1 MELLR
6 THAFWNGRW
15 QSTAADFTVVNPFD
29 GSRIA
34 SVADCGPVETTAAIA
49 AAHAAFPAWAARP
62 AAERSRLLL
71 RWNDL
76 LLEHLDDLALLLT
89 TEQGKPLA
97 EARGEIRYAAGFLEW
112 FAEEGKRT
120 YGDVVPPPSAD
131 KRITVIKQP
140 VGVCAIITP
149 WNFPAAMITRKVG
162 AALAVGCTVVVKPAE
177 DTPLT
182 ALALAALGEE
192 AGLPAGVLN
201 VVPTSRPVE
210 VGRVLTDSPLVR
222 KLSFTGSTPVGRQ
235 LMEQCAG
242 TLKRL
247 SLELGGNAPF
257 IVFDDADLDAAVVGL
272 IASKFRNAGQTCVCA
287 NRVYV
292 HTGIYD
298 AFVERLLPA
307 VRALTVGNGATGGT
321 DIGPLINQA
330 GLDKVSAIVEDAV
343 TGGADLLLGGHPAP
357 AAGPCGYAPT
367 VLGGVTRMMRVHTEE
382 IFGPVIPLFP
392 FTTEAEVIELANDTP
407 YGLAAYFYGRDYV
420 RCWRVAEALDYGMVG
435 VNTGAISTP
444 VAPFGGVKAS
454 GFGREGGRYGVE
466 EYLTIKYLGWGGIR
480 SSSADHE
487 VAA

>member
-6 THAFWNGRW
+6 TRAYWSGHWHTA
-15 QSTAADFTVVNPFD
+15 AADFGVVNPFD
-29 GSRIA
+29 GTLIA
-34 SVADCGPVETTAAIA
+34 RVADCGPAETTAAIA

-62 AAERSRLLL
+62 ATERGRLLR

-112 FAEEGKRT
+112 FAGESLRT
-120 YGDVVPPPSAD
+120 YGEVIPAPAAD
-131 KRITVIKQP
+131 RRITVVKQP

-182 ALALAALGEE
+182 ALALAALGEA

-210 VGRVLTDSPLVR
+210 VGRVLTDSPLIR
-222 KLSFTGSTPVGRQ
+222 KLSFTGSTPVGKQ
-235 LMEQCAG
+235 LMQQCAG

-257 IVFDDADLDAAVVGL
+257 IILDDADLDAAVAGL
-272 IASKFRNAGQTCVCA
+272 IASKFRNAGQTCICA

-292 HTGIYD
+292 QASVYG

-307 VRALTVGNGATGGT
+307 VRALTVGNGASEDT

-343 TGGADLLLGGHPAP
+343 VGGADLLLGGRPAP
-357 AAGPCGYAPT
+357 AAGPHGYAPT
-367 VLGGVTRMMRVHTEE
+367 VLGNVTRKMRVHAEE
-382 IFGPVIPLFP
+382 IFGPVLPLFP
-392 FTTEAEVIELANDTP
+392 FTTEPEVIELANDTP
-407 YGLAAYFYGRDYV
+407 YGLAAYFYGRDYA
-420 RCWRVAEALDYGMVG
+420 RCWRVAGALDYGMVG
-435 VNTGAISTP
+435 VNTGSISTP
-444 VAPFGGVKAS
+444 VAPFGGVKES
-454 GFGREGGRYGVE
+454 GFGREGGRQGVE
-466 EYLTIKYLGWGGIR
+466 EYVVTKYLGWGG
-480 SSSADHE
+480 
-487 VAA
+487 V